1 MCFYSSDGSSKG
13 DARICVTSLFLLML
27 SFTDNSFTKAELG
40 AGGWGGELLMDMAF
54 L

>member
-27 SFTDNSFTKAELG
+27 SFTDNFFTKAELG